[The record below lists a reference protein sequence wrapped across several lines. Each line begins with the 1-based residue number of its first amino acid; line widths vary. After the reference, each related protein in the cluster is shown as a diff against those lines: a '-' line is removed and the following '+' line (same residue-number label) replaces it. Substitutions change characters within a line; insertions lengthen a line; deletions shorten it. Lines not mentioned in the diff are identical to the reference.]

1 MPEELIVSI
10 QNLDHYL
17 GERSLRTKVLHDIN
31 LEVYPGEIVMMT
43 GPSGSG
49 KTTLLTL
56 IGGLR
61 SIQKGSLVVLG
72 YELRNATKVRL
83 AKVRRRIGYIFQS
96 HNLLDFLTAREN
108 VQMSL
113 ELHHGFS
120 NREARSRAEE
130 MLQLVKLGDRI
141 NYFPYDL
148 SGGQKQRVAIARALV
163 SHPKLVLA
171 DEPTSALDSK
181 TGRDV
186 VDLMRRLAKE
196 QRCAVLM
203 VTHDN
208 RILDVADRII
218 QMEDGRLKA
227 ANVHHDLAQETDF
240 ENGFDHHHEIEK
252 IHLRDDCLP

>member
-1 MPEELIVSI
+1 MAQELIISI
-10 QNLDHYL
+10 QHVDHYL
-17 GERSLRTKVLHDIN
+17 GERSLRTQVLHKIN

-61 SIQKGSLVVLG
+61 SVQRGSLTVLG
-72 YELRNATKVRL
+72 HELQNASKVQL
-83 AKVRRRIGYIFQS
+83 AKIRRRIGYIFQS

-113 ELHHGFS
+113 ELHYGFS
-120 NREARSRAEE
+120 NREACARAEE
-130 MLQLVKLGDRI
+130 ILQLVKLGDRL
-141 NYFPYDL
+141 NYFPHDL

-163 SHPKLVLA
+163 SRPKLVLA

-186 VDLMRRLAKE
+186 VELMRRLAKD
-196 QRCAVLM
+196 QKCAVLM

-218 QMEDGRLKA
+218 QMEDGQLKT
-227 ANVHHDLAQETDF
+227 VDSH
-240 ENGFDHHHEIEK
+240 NGFAQGTAFLLD
-252 IHLRDDCLP
+252 